1 MKPDLHRKR
10 FSQISLSSSCKS
22 IILGS
27 VLGDGSLKIYPKYKN
42 ARFWIRHSLI
52 QKEYMYWKINNLNEI
67 SSPSSMQ
74 LQDPT
79 GYSQNKKLLYQ
90 SKACEE
96 LSLIHELL
104 YSENH
109 LKIKRSWL
117 NHLTPLS
124 LAIWWLDDGSIIG
137 NGKRGVLCTDPFS
150 QYEHKLLKRYLEV
163 AWGITARIGTLNR
176 IYKGKQKQVYRLYL
190 NNESLKCFLR
200 LIMRYAPV
208 ESMIYK
214 YCLLYK
220 DPKLQERWISE
231 MVAIFPEWEVKIRE
245 IIKVRKLRLKYFRK

>member
-10 FSQISLSSSCKS
+10 FSRISLSSSCKS

-27 VLGDGSLKIYPKYKN
+27 ILGDGSLKIYPKYKN

-52 QKEYMYWKINNLNEI
+52 QKEYMYWKINQLGEI
-67 SSPSSMQ
+67 SSPGSMQ

-96 LSLIHELL
+96 LSIIHELL
-104 YSENH
+104 YSDNH
-109 LKIKRSWL
+109 LEIKRSWL

-150 QYEHKLLKRYLEV
+150 HYEHKLLKRYLEV
-163 AWGITARIGTLNR
+163 AWGITAQIGTLNR
-176 IYKGKQKQVYRLYL
+176 ITKGKQKQVYRLYL

-200 LIMRYAPV
+200 LIMGYAPV

-231 MVAIFPEWEVKIRE
+231 MVAKFPEWEIQIRE